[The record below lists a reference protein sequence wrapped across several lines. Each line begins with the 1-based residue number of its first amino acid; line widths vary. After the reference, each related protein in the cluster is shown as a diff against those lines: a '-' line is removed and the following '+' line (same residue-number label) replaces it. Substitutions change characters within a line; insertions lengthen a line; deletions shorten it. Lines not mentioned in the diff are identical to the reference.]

1 MEQAAALATDN
12 GNNTTIGCSE
22 GAPSRSPG
30 VVGAAHA
37 EVSGAQLLSAAAAL
51 QPPDRRQPQTKPRQ
65 RLLLPR
71 PPPPSPP
78 PPPV

>member
-1 MEQAAALATDN
+1 MKQAAALATTDH
-12 GNNTTIGCSE
+12 GNNTTVGCSE

-51 QPPDRRQPQTKPRQ
+51 QPPDRRQPQ
-65 RLLLPR
+65 
-71 PPPPSPP
+71 
-78 PPPV
+78 V